1 MDKTG
6 CCKNVPMEEQITQNV
21 FLKPQDNCLQ
31 EDSMRRHCSSGKN
44 RLTVALKNYKYM
56 STSHTKEILQNDYQL
71 FLEGHTDTVKQI
83 LVSRGNKF
91 IISCSLDQTIRTW
104 DFQVKRQ
111 LFILRGHTSSVN
123 TIAITGD
130 TRLIISGSS
139 DSTII
144 LWNFQERAIE
154 AILRGHSAQINSLVL
169 THDDKHIVSGSD
181 DCTVRVWCILNQQ
194 QVSIL
199 KTYINKVIS
208 LVITNDSSCMIS
220 ASSKGLIVWNVRDQ
234 IGWNIY
240 EERTSVK
247 KGKYHLDLD
256 NTEESTDKKCVA
268 ITNNNEYIVFGS
280 NENDM
285 KI

>member
-31 EDSMRRHCSSGKN
+31 EDSMRRHRSSGKN

-234 IGWNIY
+234 IGWDIH

-247 KGKYHLDLD
+247 KGNYHLDLD
-256 NTEESTDKKCVA
+256 NPEESTDTKCVA